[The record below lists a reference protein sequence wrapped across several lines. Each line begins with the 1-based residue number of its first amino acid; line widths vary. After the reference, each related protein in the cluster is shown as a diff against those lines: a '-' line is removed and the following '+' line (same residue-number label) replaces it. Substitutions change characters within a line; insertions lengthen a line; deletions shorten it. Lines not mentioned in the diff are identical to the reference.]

1 MGDAAQG
8 VQMNEHEQ
16 KLADVDTTFKALPK
30 DWQAALTIGIF
41 MGARGRV
48 WRDAKGYHAKAY
60 SYCPTILQ
68 PLVSALGG
76 RLFSLKRGS
85 VVWNLTGKAK
95 CQWLAQSTS
104 RLVPDQYSSDIGPP
118 ASLGARRG
126 VCKHCGIGGGQH
138 DPECAASKETE

>member
-1 MGDAAQG
+1 
-8 VQMNEHEQ
+8 MNEHEQ
-16 KLADVDTTFKALPK
+16 KLADVDETFKALPK
-30 DWQAALTIGIF
+30 EWQAALTIGIF

-68 PLVSALGG
+68 PLISALGG

-95 CQWLAQSTS
+95 CQWLAKQTS
-104 RLVPDQYSSDIGPP
+104 RLVPDQYSSEIQAPVPRG
-118 ASLGARRG
+118 GVKG

-138 DPECAASKETE
+138 EPECVTSKEIENAS